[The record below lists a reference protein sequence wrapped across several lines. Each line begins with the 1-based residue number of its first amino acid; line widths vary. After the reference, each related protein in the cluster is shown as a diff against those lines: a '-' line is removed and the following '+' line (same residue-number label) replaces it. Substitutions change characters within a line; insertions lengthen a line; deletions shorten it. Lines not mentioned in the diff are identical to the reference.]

1 MATKRRLL
9 IADDETMILEI
20 MKDNLEGPAWEI
32 TTATNALDALMRARE
47 LRPFCIITDVQMP
60 SFGKGT
66 DMIRA
71 LRQEKVIAATPIIV
85 LTGMDPE
92 RAKRLLPPDDARLR
106 LLSKP
111 PDFPRILAIIKELT
125 GVDKNAAPDAA

>member
-1 MATKRRLL
+1 MASKRRLL
-9 IADDETMILEI
+9 IADDESMILDI
-20 MKDNLEGPAWEI
+20 MKDNLSGPAWEI
-32 TTATNALDALMRARE
+32 TTATNALDTLMKARE
-47 LRPFCIITDVQMP
+47 LRPFFIITDVQMP

-92 RAKRLLPPDDARLR
+92 RAKRLLPPADPLLR

-111 PDFPRILAIIKELT
+111 PDFSLILSIIKEMT
-125 GVDKNAAPDAA
+125 GVEKDAAV

>member
-9 IADDETMILEI
+9 IADDESMILDI
-20 MKDNLEGPAWEI
+20 MKDNLSGPAWEI
-32 TTATNALDALMRARE
+32 ETASNALDALMKARD
-47 LRPFCIITDVQMP
+47 LRPFFIITDVQMP
-60 SFGKGT
+60 SYGKGT

-92 RAKRLLPPDDARLR
+92 RAKKLLPPEDTRLR

-111 PDFPRILAIIKELT
+111 PDFPRILSIIKEFT
-125 GVDKNAAPDAA
+125 GVEKDAAA